1 MIQLSLN
8 TAAERAAALRALT
21 VYVNALDALST
32 QSVAAFQAV
41 SGAANEVADAMRSIR
56 LSATALPPMPA
67 DFDPR
72 RSYTV
77 PAAVAYQYPVGGVIP
92 AADVPDVGAP
102 LPPPVPF
109 SASTL
114 GVPFADG
121 VDLTAEQVFGMATV
135 LTLTGQEAT
144 DALFGQH
151 AAPPLPATVVPT
163 VPVAPVELD
172 AEGKPWDPELHASS
186 KAKIGDGTWRKKRN
200 AAPAVPTPPVVPA
213 APAVPTPPVV
223 PAAPVVSAVTVPEL
237 TQALMAAMM
246 AQKIDGLAINAL
258 CQRHGVPNIVAL
270 SQHADKAAAIMADF
284 RATVLA

>member
-8 TAAERAAALRALT
+8 TAAERAASLRALT
-21 VYVNALDALST
+21 VYVNALDAFS
-32 QSVAAFQAV
+32 A
-41 SGAANEVADAMRSIR
+41 SGAATAAAFASAASAANDVAETLRSIR
-56 LSATALPPMPA
+56 QSATVLPSMPA
-67 DFDPR
+67 
-72 RSYTV
+72 
-77 PAAVAYQYPVGGVIP
+77 GGFVIP

-186 KAKIGDGTWRKKRN
+186 KAKIGDGTWRRKRN

-284 RATVLA
+284 RATVPA

>member
-32 QSVAAFQAV
+32 
-41 SGAANEVADAMRSIR
+41 SGAATARTADDVTETLRSLR
-56 LSATALPPMPA
+56 QSAAALPPVQYATGGVVTPSTSV
-67 DFDPR
+67 PVIC
-72 RSYTV
+72 RSE
-77 PAAVAYQYPVGGVIP
+77 AVIP
-92 AADVPDVGAP
+92 AVDVPDVGAP

-121 VDLTAEQVFGMATV
+121 EDLTAEQVFGTALMTA
-135 LTLTGQEAT
+135 QQAA
-144 DALFGQH
+144 DALNGQH
-151 AAPPLPATVVPT
+151 CRPAVPA
-163 VPVAPVELD
+163 VPAVELD

-200 AAPAVPTPPVVPA
+200 AAPAVP
-213 APAVPTPPVV
+213 AVPTPPAPVAPAVPAPVV
-223 PAAPVVSAVTVPEL
+223 PAVPAVTVPEL
-237 TQALMAAMM
+237 TQALMAAMT

-284 RATVLA
+284 RATVPA

>member
-8 TAAERAAALRALT
+8 TPAERAAALRALT

-32 QSVAAFQAV
+32 
-41 SGAANEVADAMRSIR
+41 SGAATVAALTTFGTAAGGMVAVADSIR
-56 LSATALPPMPA
+56 QSATALPPMPQA
-67 DFDPR
+67 
-72 RSYTV
+72 
-77 PAAVAYQYPVGGVIP
+77 VIP

-121 VDLTAEQVFGMATV
+121 VDLTAEQVFGTALMTA
-135 LTLTGQEAT
+135 QQAA
-144 DALFGQH
+144 DALNGQH

-200 AAPAVPTPPVVPA
+200 AAPAVP
-213 APAVPTPPVV
+213 AVPTPPV
-223 PAAPVVSAVTVPEL
+223 PAPVAPAVPAVTVPEL

-284 RATVLA
+284 RATVPA